1 MNIEDQKVLYHISKV
16 VEKQTISL
24 EQMQREIHIIN
35 LDIQS
40 LKVDG
45 GLLASP
51 KDIKTKRIK
60 DAGLGGTVGAL
71 IVSIITYLMQH
82 LGIKL

>member
-16 VEKQTISL
+16 VEKQATTL

-40 LKVDG
+40 IRSEG
-45 GLLASP
+45 GMVPNREL
-51 KDIKTKRIK
+51 KTKRIK
-60 DAGLGGTVGAL
+60 DASLGGTVGAIIISL
-71 IVSIITYLMQH
+71 ITYLMQH